1 MMKRGRTN
9 FRWFPESLNDYLY
22 WKCLQISS
30 ISNASRSKMRF
41 KNLGFSKSRFL
52 KRVLL
57 MTSQSHDHVVKII
70 FYDMNLKAPTI
81 IYKTC
86 ARNKLY
92 LLYFSH
98 SYTTKRR
105 RKTQKM
111 SSIVYISL
119 YIYSRKALRALVPK
133 PI

>member
-1 MMKRGRTN
+1 M
-9 FRWFPESLNDYLY
+9 F
-22 WKCLQISS
+22 LQISS
-30 ISNASRSKMRF
+30 ISNSSRIKMRF
-41 KNLGFSKSRFL
+41 KKLRFSKSSFL

-111 SSIVYISL
+111 SSIVYI
-119 YIYSRKALRALVPK
+119 YIYIYLSIYQPQSPSGASTETNLVSWNRHFSFELMYFNN
-133 PI
+133 

>member
-1 MMKRGRTN
+1 M
-9 FRWFPESLNDYLY
+9 F
-22 WKCLQISS
+22 LQISS
-30 ISNASRSKMRF
+30 ISNFSRIKMRF
-41 KNLGFSKSRFL
+41 KKLRFSKSSFL

-70 FYDMNLKAPTI
+70 FCDMNLKAPTI

-111 SSIVYISL
+111 SSIVYQW
-119 YIYSRKALRALVPK
+119 AGK
-133 PI
+133 PTGENQPRPVLPRPEMHPPDLEQVN